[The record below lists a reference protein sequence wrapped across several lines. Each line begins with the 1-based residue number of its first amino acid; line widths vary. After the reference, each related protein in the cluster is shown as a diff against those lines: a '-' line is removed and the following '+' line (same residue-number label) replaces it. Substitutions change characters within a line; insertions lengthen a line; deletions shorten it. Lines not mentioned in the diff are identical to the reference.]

1 MATSFNGTTFLW
13 AVTGV
18 TPAVDIPL
26 DSLTFAG
33 GDVAAVDFTAAN
45 SGRRLQVPGL
55 RNPYQITVA
64 GKAPTLANIPTA
76 GTLIDWTITGNI
88 TMDAAGTSWY
98 VESTETS
105 GSVDEANSVSITII
119 EGSGAS

>member
-1 MATSFNGTTFLW
+1 MATSFNGTSFKW
-13 AVTGV
+13 ALTGA
-18 TPAVDIPL
+18 TPTNDIPL

-55 RNPYQITVA
+55 RNPYQITVS
-64 GKAPTLANIPTA
+64 GKAPAYASIPA
-76 GTLIDWTITGNI
+76 SGSSIDWLITGNT
-88 TMDAAGTSWY
+88 TMDSGGTAWY

>member
-1 MATSFNGTTFLW
+1 MSETRAAW
-13 AVTGV
+13 AGLLEVLAEAGER
-18 TPAVDIPL
+18 
-26 DSLTFAG
+26 FAG

-55 RNPYQITVA
+55 RNPYQITVS
-64 GKAPTLANIPTA
+64 GKAPAYVSIPTPGA
-76 GTLIDWTITGNI
+76 LIDWTISGNLTMATG
-88 TMDAAGTSWY
+88 GTSWY